1 MTREATTEV
10 PDNPAEIYEKI
21 AVPAIF
27 QEWSFWVVDQ
37 LALSPGEAVLD
48 VACGTGVV
56 ARECLAKVG
65 PAGKVTGLDLS
76 DDMLAVAR
84 RLNPEIEWRQGDAA
98 TLPFGDAAFD
108 AVVCQFGLTSF
119 SCSAG

>member
-1 MTREATTEV
+1 MIRGAKTEV
-10 PDNPAEIYEKI
+10 PDNPAEIYEKV

-27 QEWSFWVVDQ
+27 REWSFWVVDQ
-37 LALSPGEAVLD
+37 LGLSPGEAVLD

-84 RLNPEIEWRQGDAA
+84 RLNPEIEWRQ
-98 TLPFGDAAFD
+98 TEP
-108 AVVCQFGLTSF
+108 
-119 SCSAG
+119 

>member
-1 MTREATTEV
+1 MTRGAKTED

-27 QEWSFWVVDQ
+27 QEWSCWVVDQ
-37 LALSPGEAVLD
+37 LGLSPGEAVLD

-65 PAGKVTGLDLS
+65 LAGKVIS
-76 DDMLAVAR
+76 ARNRPFRRSLAKVR
-84 RLNPEIEWRQGDAA
+84 VVPIGDIRDVGGGGRLRP
-98 TLPFGDAAFD
+98 
-108 AVVCQFGLTSF
+108 S
-119 SCSAG
+119 